1 MTQVANNYSAY
12 SAYVFK
18 TLHKVLHHSLFR
30 ISFYGYGSNGTNLT
44 LSDAKLEPKH
54 GYPGS

>member
-1 MTQVANNYSAY
+1 MTRVANNYSAY
-12 SAYVFK
+12 STYVFK
-18 TLHKVLHHSLFR
+18 TLHKVLYHSLFC